1 MFCFMLQILKDP
13 ITLLLV
19 KRYMCFSKE
28 TEHTTTFNKV
38 RQGKSTI
45 GFLYLLG
52 ETSLLHPKN
61 MSFLY
66 SYDQFIIK
74 QS

>member
-1 MFCFMLQILKDP
+1 MFLKGNW
-13 ITLLLV
+13 TY
-19 KRYMCFSKE
+19 K
-28 TEHTTTFNKV
+28 HFNKV
-38 RQGKSTI
+38 KQGKNTI
-45 GFLYLLG
+45 GFLYLLR

-66 SYDQFIIK
+66 SNDQLIIK